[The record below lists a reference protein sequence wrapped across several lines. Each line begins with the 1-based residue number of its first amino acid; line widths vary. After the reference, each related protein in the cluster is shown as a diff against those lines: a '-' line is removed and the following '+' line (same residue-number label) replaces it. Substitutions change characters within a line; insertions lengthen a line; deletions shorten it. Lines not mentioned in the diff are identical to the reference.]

1 MKVKSESEVAQ
12 SCLLL
17 FYNNDLASL
26 ITNQPLYVKIEMVTF
41 TGLSLI
47 FNFFFQKIKLKT
59 KNTDIVW

>member
-17 FYNNDLASL
+17 FYNNEHASL